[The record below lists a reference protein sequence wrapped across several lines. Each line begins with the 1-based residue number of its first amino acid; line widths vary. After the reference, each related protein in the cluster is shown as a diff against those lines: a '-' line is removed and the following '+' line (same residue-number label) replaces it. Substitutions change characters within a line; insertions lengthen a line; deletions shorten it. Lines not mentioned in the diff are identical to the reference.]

1 MMRISIITI
10 NFNNLQGLKETV
22 TSVIEQTYGN
32 KEMIV
37 IDGGSTDG
45 SAEYINVNKDKFSYS
60 VSEKDNGIYNAMNKG
75 VLHASA
81 DYVIFMNSGDV
92 FFNKDVISDVFN
104 NVDNNYDIIYGS
116 TLCRTS
122 NNLAWLRRPHNLSV
136 MKTNRISA
144 ICHQSAFIR
153 AKLMKAVGYDE
164 RYRILADYD
173 FFYKCYQNGCSFHEV
188 NKIVSVYDITG
199 VSASPK
205 SRHLSYIE
213 QCLIHGIQPS
223 ELEYIKRQFIGKVK
237 QIIRNVL
244 PLSIKQKYQR
254 LPNSYQE
261 QHPLSYFK
269 QME

>member
-1 MMRISIITI
+1 MMKVSIITI
-10 NFNNLQGLKETV
+10 NFNNLQGLEETV
-22 TSVIEQTYGN
+22 DSVLSQTYED
-32 KEMIV
+32 KELIV

-45 SAEYINVNKDKFSYS
+45 SAEFINSHKDSFAYS

-75 VLHASA
+75 VIHASG
-81 DYVIFMNSGDV
+81 DYVIFMNSGDC
-92 FFNKDVISDVFN
+92 FFNESVIADVFHTI
-104 NVDNNYDIIYGS
+104 DNNYDIIYGS

-122 NNLAWLRRPHNLSV
+122 NNLAWLRRPHDLSV

-153 AKLMKAVGYDE
+153 TKLMKDVGYDE

-173 FFYKCYQNGCSFHEV
+173 FFFKCYQNGCSFHETK
-188 NKIVSVYDITG
+188 KIVSVYDVTG
-199 VSASPK
+199 VSASSK

-223 ELEYIKRQFIGKVK
+223 KLEYIKRQLIGKLK
-237 QIIRNVL
+237 QIVRNVL

-254 LPNSYQE
+254 LPNGYQE

-269 QME
+269 QIE